1 MKASEFAPL
10 TIPQPFASDGDITAI
25 EDTSTTVPNFSTGV
39 PEIFS
44 APYSAGGSYFQR
56 SMMNAIGNMASKNA
70 FYRQCGGFYC
80 FDQTV
85 CDKIGGYPK
94 GCVLHWLSN
103 GQYLSVQSLVDDNTH
118 NFVTEGVDGV
128 NWALCN
134 TGEGMGFPNF
144 SPESPMQLFTYA
156 PEGSWPEQL
165 EIVSSQLIMPFDGYI
180 TIANNSNPDFTYPSS
195 SSESDQAAYVF
206 KTLLYSQAIIDV
218 CISSPS
224 GTKTIADDVS
234 VTLPTISTE
243 SGNVVW
249 SRPTV
254 NNGVLFE
261 YGWGLNRGPTG
272 FGAIPVK
279 KGSKILIVAGQT
291 FYLAKTSDSNK
302 GDCQKGS
309 NSICAWPTI

>member
-39 PEIFS
+39 PKIFS
-44 APYSAGGSYFQR
+44 SPYSAGGSYFQR

-134 TGEGMGFPNF
+134 TGEGMDFPDF
-144 SPESPMQLFTYA
+144 SVSTANTLFTYA
-156 PEGSWPEQL
+156 PTGSWPKQL
-165 EIVSSQLIMPFDGYI
+165 AIVSNQLVMPFDGYI
-180 TIANNSNPDFTYPSS
+180 MLYGWALPNFTYISHVINDVPVVSIS
-195 SSESDQAAYVF
+195 
-206 KTLLYSQAIIDV
+206 TLLDCQAIIDI
-218 CISSPS
+218 CISSPK
-224 GTKTIADDVS
+224 GTQTVADDVS
-234 VTLPTISTE
+234 VTIPTTVDDDTRIW
-243 SGNVVW
+243 N
-249 SRPTV
+249 PTV
-254 NNGVLFE
+254 KNCAIFE
-261 YGWGLNRGPTG
+261 YGFGLNRSATG
-272 FGAIPVK
+272 FGVIPVK
-279 KGSKILIVAGQT
+279 KGSKILMLAGQT
-291 FYLAKTSDSNK
+291 FYQVVINDKPCK
-302 GDCQKGS
+302 CEKGS
-309 NSICAWPTI
+309 TSIVAYPAI